1 MPFICEKLNCLSQNL
16 YLLDC
21 KEDLLKGKMA
31 FVGKKVKRP
40 REYNE
45 MKATKVL
52 KKVSFYQI
60 KTVIHSEFNY
70 FKFIAFL
77 SDIPLFFKQSKVQ
90 KSEVEEGI
98 SVSYSILATLRL
110 PRNSI

>member
-1 MPFICEKLNCLSQNL
+1 MPFIFEKLNCLSQNL

-21 KEDLLKGKMA
+21 KEDLLKAKMA

-52 KKVSFYQI
+52 EKVSFYLI
-60 KTVIHSEFNY
+60 KTVIHSELNY
-70 FKFIAFL
+70 FKFIAFYL
-77 SDIPLFFKQSKVQ
+77 IFHYFSNRAKFRNQ
-90 KSEVEEGI
+90 KSRRG
-98 SVSYSILATLRL
+98 YYRMF
-110 PRNSI
+110 